1 MDSSWVQENLQTKDE
16 KKLRL
21 HVCMLYIKLI
31 HVPFVQFGGLPVYPS
46 AHLSHFG
53 RLVRPLGH
61 FSIKFSSLI
70 ILIRSSLFL
79 SLSLTHDTTALPLC
93 LGNLKT
99 FGWIFLILVWSHR
112 ISENVRP
119 NTYLRAASDKL
130 NCTLVCVKKNLSP
143 SLSLLNWSA
152 EKWMFYMKYD
162 QDLVYF

>member
-1 MDSSWVQENLQTKDE
+1 MYV
-16 KKLRL
+16 
-21 HVCMLYIKLI
+21 VYIKLV
-31 HVPFVQFGGLPVYPS
+31 HVPFLQFGGLPVYPS

-61 FSIKFSSLI
+61 FSIKLSSLI

-79 SLSLTHDTTALPLC
+79 SLTHGATLLPLC
-93 LGNLKT
+93 VGNLKT
-99 FGWIFLILVWSHR
+99 SGWIFLILVWSHR
-112 ISENVRP
+112 MSENFRP
-119 NTYLRAASDKL
+119 STYLRAASDKL
-130 NCTLVCVKKNLSP
+130 PCTLVWVKKNLSP